1 MSESVITLMPSLLF
15 QSHEMVPQLFG
26 DVSMC
31 FITSTCS
38 LNSLLVVCDL
48 ILLCSATQADLTTC
62 FVYRHSSATDES
74 RAIVPKLFIH
84 SFLCEWNWYAEGW
97 ISRLSDLTN
106 HMLSYDSTVA
116 LTLLLAFSYSEITN
130 SMMIPFCNFY
140 LFLFSGL
147 SAQHQYTLDPVL
159 FKGACNQ
166 I

>member
-74 RAIVPKLFIH
+74 RAIAPKLFI
-84 SFLCEWNWYAEGW
+84 
-97 ISRLSDLTN
+97 
-106 HMLSYDSTVA
+106 A
-116 LTLLLAFSYSEITN
+116 LTHFCVNEI
-130 SMMIPFCNFY
+130 
-140 LFLFSGL
+140 G
-147 SAQHQYTLDPVL
+147 TLRDG
-159 FKGACNQ
+159 FHACL